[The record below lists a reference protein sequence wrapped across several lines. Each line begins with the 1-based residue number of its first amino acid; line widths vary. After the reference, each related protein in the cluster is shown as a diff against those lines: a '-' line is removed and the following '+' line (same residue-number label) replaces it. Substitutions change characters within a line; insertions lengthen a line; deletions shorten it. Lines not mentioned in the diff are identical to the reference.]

1 MKIVKYQGKEFEVSD
16 WVNFIAT
23 DKDTQVIGYE
33 NKPVLH
39 EDQFLP
45 VGGRWEF
52 VDIAEYE
59 NSLEKV

>member
-1 MKIVKYQGKEFEVSD
+1 MMKTVIYRGSRYEVEN

-23 DKDTQVIGYE
+23 DKDSQVIGYE

-45 VGGRWEF
+45 VGGRW
-52 VDIAEYE
+52 
-59 NSLEKV
+59 

>member
-1 MKIVKYQGKEFEVSD
+1 MKTVKYRGVECIVSD

-23 DKDTQVIGYE
+23 DKDAQVIGYE
-33 NKPVLH
+33 NKPILH

-45 VGGRWEF
+45 AGGRWEF
-52 VDIAEYE
+52 VDITEWE